1 MVSPVVSYPPGGR
14 SPAHHHTP
22 PAFIYAY
29 VLSGAIRS
37 QVDDQRGDDCCRHR
51 DNAAHFF
58 SAIHEFTADL
68 RFWKSES
75 NSAPADAE
83 NTE

>member
-14 SPAHHHTP
+14 SPAHHHTRRHSST
-22 PAFIYAY
+22 
-29 VLSGAIRS
+29 LTSC
-37 QVDDQRGDDCCRHR
+37 QVRFEARLMT
-51 DNAAHFF
+51 NAGMIAAGIEIMRRIFF